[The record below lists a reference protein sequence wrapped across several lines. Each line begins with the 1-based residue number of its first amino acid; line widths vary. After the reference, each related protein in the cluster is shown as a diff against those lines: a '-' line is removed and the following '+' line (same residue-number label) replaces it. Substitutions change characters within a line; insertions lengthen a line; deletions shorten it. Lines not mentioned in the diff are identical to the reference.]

1 MTDLPATPAPT
12 ESPQLHRIATSGIA
26 LACHEWRADRRG
38 AGATLLMAHATGF
51 HSRVWDPVVR
61 RLPGRH
67 VFAPDLRGHGGSDA
81 APFAGWETF
90 GRDLAGLAAALD
102 LRGAVGIGHS
112 LGAHA
117 LVQAAAFEPARFSQ
131 LLLIDPVLLAPTEY
145 LRPAVPAGTL
155 HPAAGRR
162 NRFESAQAMFD
173 RFVDRQPYALFDREM
188 LLAYCAHALR
198 PAADGDGFELAC
210 APAFEA
216 AVYPQARGNP
226 GVYASIRAL
235 RIPVLVVR
243 ARDRDPSIQP
253 WDPLGSPTWPA
264 LAAEFRQGRDLPF
277 ADKTHFL
284 PMEDPALVARLV
296 EEAVPQPA
304 D

>member
-1 MTDLPATPAPT
+1 MTDPQAPT
-12 ESPQLHRIATSGIA
+12 DSPQRHRIETNGIA

-38 AGATLLMAHATGF
+38 AAATLLMAHATGF
-51 HSRVWDPVVR
+51 HGRVWDPVVR

-67 VFAPDLRGHGGSDA
+67 VLAPDLRGHGGSDA

-102 LRGAVGIGHS
+102 LRDAVGIGHS
-112 LGAHA
+112 MGAHA
-117 LVQAAAFEPARFSQ
+117 LVQAAAFEPGRFSQ
-131 LLLIDPVLLAPTEY
+131 LVLIDPVLLAPTEY
-145 LRPAVPAGTL
+145 LRPAIPAGTL

-162 NRFESAQAMFD
+162 NRFASPQAMFD
-173 RFVDRQPYALFDREM
+173 RFAGRQPYALFDRQV
-188 LLAYCAHALR
+188 LHAYCTHALR
-198 PAADGDGFELAC
+198 PAADGEGFELAC

-216 AVYPQARGNP
+216 AVYPQAHGNP

-243 ARDRDPSIQP
+243 ARDRDLSVQP
-253 WDPLGSPTWPA
+253 WDPLGSPTWA
-264 LAAEFRQGRDLPF
+264 EVAAEFRHGIDLHF

-284 PMEDPALVARLV
+284 PMEDPALVAQVVSRLV
-296 EEAVPQPA
+296 DGLVPA
-304 D
+304 GA